1 MKSFESESVKI
12 FDIVKDLSFPRMV
25 GSKGE
30 KDAQIY
36 IFSKLKKM
44 GFNPIVKDFNYYYN
58 IIFIEKGVSICS
70 LIFFSI
76 QLLLI
81 MLNSFITS
89 LAISI
94 LYLMLAVFAILILNN
109 IHKFKFGKQ
118 FSSKNI
124 IYEKNSVKHR
134 EFKVKMGL
142 IIVNANYDSIGR
154 KFHGFKHSNLQKTLL
169 IITGFSYIITLI
181 TSFIGILKFHPIVV
195 LIFKIFSE

>member
-1 MKSFESESVKI
+1 MKSGESESVKI

-89 LAISI
+89 LIIS
-94 LYLMLAVFAILILNN
+94 
-109 IHKFKFGKQ
+109 
-118 FSSKNI
+118 
-124 IYEKNSVKHR
+124 
-134 EFKVKMGL
+134 
-142 IIVNANYDSIGR
+142 
-154 KFHGFKHSNLQKTLL
+154 
-169 IITGFSYIITLI
+169 
-181 TSFIGILKFHPIVV
+181 
-195 LIFKIFSE
+195 